1 MGGDL
6 VVQWWR
12 HGEQGKAAKEERV
25 TVRRI
30 EKKRDYGEGGVG
42 NVKIKEKPLQFF
54 FWWPA
59 ATKRR
64 GYIRVFLFQTFNY

>member
-54 FWWPA
+54 FLVA
-59 ATKRR
+59 GCHKKE
-64 GYIRVFLFQTFNY
+64 GLH